1 MGEAARAEARQAV
14 KLDPNSALAERTLA
28 DILKHDL
35 VGRELRPGTDW
46 AGAAEAYRAA
56 TRLEP
61 DDHTAQGNLA
71 ILLEYDSAGRRYSG
85 SAPLKQ
91 AVAEYQKLGTDKL
104 AELQI
109 PNNLAY
115 AEFYS
120 GDPAGAIKAAQNL
133 NPQPIALL
141 GASDA
146 LLGSSKEGLAEINKL
161 TNSDAAFKE
170 MARTAGEMLMNT
182 RHYAL
187 AADFLQAGAAGDNA
201 AQTMGLASLLRDAKH
216 HEDLKFENTPADL
229 VKRMLLMTM
238 DPDVTPAKFEAVGS
252 KNALAVMHAEDIE
265 EVKKGLDAGKK
276 LNSQLAREGS
286 SLDVTIDTMLQ
297 AMDPKGEGDDTTG
310 LREKVQI
317 PGGQNLTFFVVKEGG
332 QYKLLDSSEKPNS
345 IALEVLD
352 RVKAGDLKGAK
363 VLLDWIRE
371 DQHLAG
377 GDDPLGGP
385 VFPRFWIKGQAAD
398 AQKMT
403 MAAASLMVSTKATAA
418 QGVKVLEE
426 TRKSATTDREKTNI
440 EIALANGYV
449 QLEDYSKLL
458 EVASDLVKNVPE

>member
-1 MGEAARAEARQAV
+1 M
-14 KLDPNSALAERTLA
+14 
-28 DILKHDL
+28 
-35 VGRELRPGTDW
+35 RPGTDW

-56 TRLEP
+56 ARLDPE
-61 DDHTAQGNLA
+61 DHTAQANLA
-71 ILLEYDSAGRRYSG
+71 ILLEYDSAGRRYG
-85 SAPLKQ
+85 GMAPLKQ

-104 AELQI
+104 AELQV

-141 GASDA
+141 GASRA
-146 LLGSSKEGLAEINKL
+146 VLEGSKEGLAEINKL
-161 TNSDAAFKE
+161 TNSDGAFKE
-170 MARTAGEMLMNT
+170 MARTAGEMLMNA

-201 AQTMGLASLLRDAKH
+201 AQTMGLASLLRDAKR
-216 HEDLKFENTPADL
+216 HEDVKLGNTPAEL

-238 DPDVTPAKFEAVGS
+238 EPDVTPARFEAIGS
-252 KNALAVMHAEDIE
+252 KNALAVMHAEDQE
-265 EVKKGLDAGKK
+265 EMKKGLDAGKK

-286 SLDVTIDTMLQ
+286 SLDVTLDMMLQ
-297 AMDPKGEGDDTTG
+297 AIEPKGEGDDTTG
-310 LREKVQI
+310 YREKVQI
-317 PGGQNLTFFVVKEGG
+317 PGGQSMTFFVVNESG

-345 IALEVLD
+345 IALEILD
-352 RVKAGDLKGAK
+352 RVKADDLKGAK

-398 AQKMT
+398 GQKMT
-403 MAAASLMVSTKATAA
+403 LAAAALMVSTKATAA
-418 QGVKVLEE
+418 QGIKMLEE
-426 TRKSATTDREKTNI
+426 ARKECCDRSREWTNI
-440 EIALANGYV
+440 EIALVDGYV
-449 QLEDYSKLL
+449 QLQDYNKLF
-458 EVASDLVKNVPE
+458 EVSFGSREECTGIEKRISDERGCIDRTEALR